1 MMHQS
6 RERFIGWQE
15 SDMGLGCARYELKGK
30 RKNIYQKMYGKAG
43 SNIGIFLNI
52 KRNVNKLL
60 KIAVQ
65 KREDLAPIF
74 PHMQVALDPQFN
86 IVLLW

>member
-1 MMHQS
+1 
-6 RERFIGWQE
+6 
-15 SDMGLGCARYELKGK
+15 MGIGCARCESKGK
-30 RKNIYQKMYGKAG
+30 RKIIYQKMYGKAG
-43 SNIGIFLNI
+43 SNIGILLNI

-65 KREDLAPIF
+65 KREDLAPVF
-74 PHMQVALDPQFN
+74 PYIQVALDPQFN